1 MVKKEGLLI
10 VFEGI
15 DGAGT
20 STQVPILTAY
30 IKKLDKYL
38 DVVETHEPWDSAEI
52 NKRLAE
58 DKDAY
63 SGGLQMA
70 GLYVGDRTEH
80 THRLIRPNLEAGTIV
95 ITDRYSMST
104 CAYQWAQ
111 GVEHERLISMHKNRG
126 ILTPDITF
134 LVNTSLKEARKR
146 MELRGEPLEK
156 FEANEE
162 FVGKLIS
169 RYETLA
175 KVAQVDPSFFGNVV
189 IINGDKE
196 VEEVAAEIKKSFDP
210 LYNSWKKGDYVPQ
223 ILRNKN

>member
-20 STQVPILTAY
+20 STQVPILTAH

-38 DVVETHEPWDSAEI
+38 DVMETHEPWDSAEI
-52 NKRLAE
+52 KRRLSE
-58 DKDAY
+58 DRDAY

-80 THRLIRPNLEAGTIV
+80 THRLIRPNLEAGAFV
-95 ITDRYSMST
+95 ITDRYSLST

-111 GVEHERLISMHKNRG
+111 GVEHEKLIGMHKNRG
-126 ILTPDITF
+126 ILVPDITF
-134 LVNTSLKEARKR
+134 FINTSLNEAKKR
-146 MELRGEPLEK
+146 LLKRGEPLEK
-156 FEANEE
+156 FETNEE
-162 FVGKLIS
+162 FVGRLIS

-175 KVAQVDPSFFGNVV
+175 RVARVDPSFFGNVF
-189 IINGDKE
+189 IINGDKSVDE
-196 VEEVAAEIKKSFDP
+196 VSDEVKRNFDP
-210 LYNSWKKGDYVPQ
+210 LYESWKKGEYVPQ
-223 ILRNKN
+223 ILRG